1 MRGSTD
7 TKHAVG
13 PAPGKPGIYRV
24 KRARRRDW
32 QLLLLCA
39 VPILYFI
46 LFHYVPMYGVQI
58 AFKDFRAVDG
68 IWGSQWCGFKHFDRF
83 FSSSQFWPLIKNTL
97 GLSFTAGVP
106 DSGSSGNYAES
117 GEAPEVPEICAVDRV
132 LPALYIDRRPD
143 RYAVHILI
151 TEKWS
156 DQPGD
161 SAVRR

>member
-24 KRARRRDW
+24 KRALRRDW

-97 GLSFTAGVP
+97 GLSF
-106 DSGSSGNYAES
+106 
-117 GEAPEVPEICAVDRV
+117 
-132 LPALYIDRRPD
+132 LQ
-143 RYAVHILI
+143 ILLGF
-151 TEKWS
+151 W
-156 DQPGD
+156 QLC
-161 SAVRR
+161 

>member
-24 KRARRRDW
+24 KRALRRDW

-58 AFKDFRAVDG
+58 AFKDFRA
-68 IWGSQWCGFKHFDRF
+68 
-83 FSSSQFWPLIKNTL
+83 
-97 GLSFTAGVP
+97 
-106 DSGSSGNYAES
+106 
-117 GEAPEVPEICAVDRV
+117 
-132 LPALYIDRRPD
+132 
-143 RYAVHILI
+143 
-151 TEKWS
+151 
-156 DQPGD
+156 GD
-161 SAVRR
+161 SAFYRYCWGSRFRFFWQLC